1 MLRNI
6 CATEIFW
13 IGEWINSKLYNTRY
27 WYLDCDSSAW
37 ERYLTIYASLRSTE
51 SRKYA
56 WMYVDF
62 YGKDTETGEE
72 LSIRSCF
79 ITTRNNVSAQAF
91 SGLVPNGTSSIS
103 ILFFGESTYD
113 GMIYEIWSSEEDLTG
128 NIYSNDNLPPEY
140 ENQENV

>member
-1 MLRNI
+1 MIYSSLSR
-6 CATEIFW
+6 T
-13 IGEWINSKLYNTRY
+13 NSWR
-27 WYLDCDSSAW
+27 LDCDSSAW
-37 ERYLTIYASLRSTE
+37 GRYLTIFATLRSTE
-51 SRKYA
+51 YRKNA
-56 WMYVDF
+56 SMDVVF
-62 YGKDTETGEE
+62 YGKDAETGEE